1 VFKNVYSFPFV
12 TDTAPAYFPQGKT
25 PQGPLL
31 QASDGNFY
39 GTTTSGGED
48 GQCNTPAGFVRAC
61 GGTIFQ
67 LTPAGKLTVLHT
79 FAFGSVT
86 APYADGDMPNAGL
99 VEGPDG
105 WLYGTTQFGGTGA
118 GQTVGTGPGVVFRIS
133 KTGQFQNLH
142 SRCTG
147 STCNEGKPL
156 SGLTLGLDGKFYGI
170 AGTPP
175 SHSGNNGSIYRV
187 GPDGTWE
194 TLYLLNGF
202 PDGGAPVASLIQAS
216 DCNFYGTAASEGTD
230 NSSAGTVF
238 RITRDGTYTPLYS
251 FTVGFGD
258 PRNPGYDPETPLIQA
273 TNGNLYGTTRGGGLY
288 AAGTVF
294 ELSLMGAFRKIYDLK
309 ELDQGLYPNGLLQAS
324 DGNLWGSDNDLRQTG
339 SIYALTTGGTLAASS
354 NFDCTQTESG
364 APIGPLIQ
372 ATDGKLYGVG
382 AAGGCTNPING
393 GAIFS
398 IDARLPNPV
407 RPVVSAVTNGASFAS
422 GTIVP
427 GEIATIFGSNLTSST
442 GINLTSSLPLPVSFL
457 NSVVLVNG
465 CAATPLFA
473 VDNVSGQQ
481 QINFQAPWE
490 LAGQQ
495 AAIVQ
500 VETDGVLSRPLL
512 VTVAGAQPGII
523 SYSAGGNNFGAILHA
538 DYQLADTVHP
548 ATAGETMLLYGTGL
562 GTVSAPQHDG
572 NPANGESTIATASV
586 TVGAMLAKV
595 EFSGLAPG
603 FVGLNQVNFDVPA
616 GLTPGN
622 QAVVVSLGG
631 VSSNSVLLPIR

>member
-1 VFKNVYSFPFV
+1 
-12 TDTAPAYFPQGKT
+12 
-25 PQGPLL
+25 
-31 QASDGNFY
+31 
-39 GTTTSGGED
+39 
-48 GQCNTPAGFVRAC
+48 
-61 GGTIFQ
+61 
-67 LTPAGKLTVLHT
+67 
-79 FAFGSVT
+79 
-86 APYADGDMPNAGL
+86 
-99 VEGPDG
+99 
-105 WLYGTTQFGGTGA
+105 
-118 GQTVGTGPGVVFRIS
+118 
-133 KTGQFQNLH
+133 
-142 SRCTG
+142 
-147 STCNEGKPL
+147 
-156 SGLTLGLDGKFYGI
+156 
-170 AGTPP
+170 
-175 SHSGNNGSIYRV
+175 
-187 GPDGTWE
+187 
-194 TLYLLNGF
+194 
-202 PDGGAPVASLIQAS
+202 
-216 DCNFYGTAASEGTD
+216 
-230 NSSAGTVF
+230 
-238 RITRDGTYTPLYS
+238 
-251 FTVGFGD
+251 
-258 PRNPGYDPETPLIQA
+258 
-273 TNGNLYGTTRGGGLY
+273 
-288 AAGTVF
+288 
-294 ELSLMGAFRKIYDLK
+294 
-309 ELDQGLYPNGLLQAS
+309 
-324 DGNLWGSDNDLRQTG
+324 
-339 SIYALTTGGTLAASS
+339 
-354 NFDCTQTESG
+354 
-364 APIGPLIQ
+364 
-372 ATDGKLYGVG
+372 
-382 AAGGCTNPING
+382 
-393 GAIFS
+393 
-398 IDARLPNPV
+398 
-407 RPVVSAVTNGASFAS
+407 VSAVTNGASFAS

-586 TVGAMLAKV
+586 TVGAMPAKV